1 MWLTVAQL
9 AQIQNIS
16 QQAVRKALSK
26 GKYATARY
34 DEKPSRGGTSGKA
47 WEISAYDP
55 AIPESVRRQLGI
67 EERALRLKKQRE
79 AEQLTIKPEDIGD
92 EMKQRLR
99 VVRLAQSKPEGT
111 RTADWYASI
120 SRREN
125 VSVPTIYRW
134 LRDADRGKVV
144 SDRAPVPV
152 ALEASGE
159 HLQVSVK
166 SRSFAPQAME

>member
-1 MWLTVAQL
+1 MANRRTARTNSKYIATSCAQGPFK
-9 AQIQNIS
+9 
-16 QQAVRKALSK
+16 R
-26 GKYATARY
+26 KYATARY
-34 DEKPSRGGTSGKA
+34 DEKPSRGGTLRQSL
-47 WEISAYDP
+47 EISAYDP

-99 VVRLAQSKPEGT
+99 VVRLAQSKPEGV

-134 LRDADRGKVV
+134 LKDADRGKVV
-144 SDRAPVPV
+144 SDRAPFPLRWKLLTNTSRSQSSPV
-152 ALEASGE
+152 A
-159 HLQVSVK
+159 
-166 SRSFAPQAME
+166 SRRR